1 MKTYNTIVVGLILA
15 LNISPILAQKPSQ
28 ELITAY
34 QIEMDEF
41 SHFIS
46 NLNDG
51 YVDAYNNL
59 SLTLRKGELKI
70 QKSNRNYPKLVPAW
84 FDKALGQSSLVAGPA
99 APIATTL
106 GKGAT
111 YLLELGWKERNEE
124 LERKRKAYLLKEQ
137 INVKEWVL
145 YNLNEFQIKMDP
157 FISPGREPSKFETLV
172 NATFYKNRTEAMQIL
187 EYMNEINNSL
197 YNSNPI
203 FAEKNKIKAK
213 SIAKQKLYQEYV
225 NHFTTYL
232 HNSERLNDLIQEHHG
247 GYLAAYVKFDDEFN
261 IVDRIL
267 VLNVPSGHDIGYE
280 LNDLLPNL
288 DREPFDLK
296 VIKVVYINSSYL
308 DKFGKKVRDIWRINL
323 GENNEIPESLQKS
336 RYDGTKEF
344 LANYGEVN
352 YEGQWKI
359 KKSFF
364 NKFSKFTEGVP
375 NGSKLPFYMK
385 EMFE

>member
-1 MKTYNTIVVGLILA
+1 MKTYNSIVVGLILA

-51 YVDAYNNL
+51 YVEAYKKL

-70 QKSNRNYPKLVPAW
+70 KQSNRNYPKLVPVW
-84 FDKALGQSSLVAGPA
+84 FNTVLGQSSKLAGPA
-99 APIATTL
+99 APIAKTL

-124 LERKRKAYLLKEQ
+124 LERKRKAYLLKKQ

-145 YNLNEFQIKMDP
+145 FNLNEFQIKIDP
-157 FISPGREPSKFETLV
+157 FISHGREPSKFETLV
-172 NATFYKNRTEAMQIL
+172 SAIFYKNRTEARQIL
-187 EYMNEINNSL
+187 ENMNEINNSL

-203 FAEKNKIKAK
+203 FTEQNKIKAK
-213 SIAKQKLYQEYV
+213 SIAKQTLYQEYI
-225 NHFTTYL
+225 NHFTSYM
-232 HNSERLNDLIQEHHG
+232 HNSERLNDLISEHNG
-247 GYLAAYVKFDDEFN
+247 GYLAAYIKFDDEFN
-261 IVDRIL
+261 IVGRVL
-267 VLNVPSGHDIGYE
+267 VPNVPSGHSIGYE

-308 DKFGKKVRDIWRINL
+308 DKFGKKVRDVWSINL
-323 GENNEIPESLQKS
+323 GENNEIPKSLQKN

-344 LANYGEVN
+344 LAKYGEVN

-364 NKFSKFTEGVP
+364 NEFSMFTEGVP
-375 NGSKLPFYMK
+375 NGLKLPFYMK
-385 EMFE
+385 EIFE